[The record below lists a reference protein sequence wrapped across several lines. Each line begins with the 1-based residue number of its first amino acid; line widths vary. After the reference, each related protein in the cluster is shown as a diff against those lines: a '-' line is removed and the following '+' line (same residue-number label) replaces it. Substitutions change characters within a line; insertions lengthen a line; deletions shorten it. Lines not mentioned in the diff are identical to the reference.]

1 MATAWRMRAPLLR
14 HSVALSCS
22 RRWLSSSASAS
33 NARRR
38 SAINLTPIV
47 SPLLLR
53 LHPDRM
59 QRHSP
64 ALAADNED
72 ALKQLNAFLE
82 IASCGCNNDG
92 YRARKLVLSL
102 AASHHDDP
110 DAPIR
115 MPLKFH
121 IESSS
126 TATEHAPVT
135 LTPVEHVLEVPSTLV
150 RRTLL
155 QGARTASGNLSD
167 AVATPFAREW
177 QRTTKRALQQLFA
190 VAEIPLHREDA
201 SPTLLAQWIE
211 EDENDDGLRHERS
224 VGAHNAAMRRMQ
236 ESFNELYEKMLARE
250 KNIVH
255 PVTTGLEDGPTTQHA
270 VLTRLVAQRLFLE
283 RISDREEKR
292 RVFFWLANLL
302 LTNFMELRLHALV
315 WNKVVLLVT
324 KAPSES
330 TSDGVE
336 VLWTPH
342 RPEEGMAIAI
352 PADMETGA
360 LVDALFEHTQELEAA
375 LHHRARRSVK
385 QAPRTTETQTK
396 KRKKHFYADEM
407 AAVFRR
413 R

>member
-1 MATAWRMRAPLLR
+1 MASLWRLRAPLR
-14 HSVALSCS
+14 AVASRSV
-22 RRWLSSSASAS
+22 RWLSGS
-33 NARRR
+33 ARRR
-38 SAINLTPIV
+38 TAINLTPIV

-102 AASHHDDP
+102 AASQHDDP

-115 MPLKFH
+115 MPLRFH
-121 IESSS
+121 VEHPS
-126 TATEHAPVT
+126 TAA

-155 QGARTASGNLSD
+155 HGARTASGNLSD

-190 VAEIPLHREDA
+190 VAEIPLQRDDDT
-201 SPTLLAQWIE
+201 PTLLGAWLAE
-211 EDENDDGLRHERS
+211 EDDDGWRHERS
-224 VGAHNAAMRRMQ
+224 VGAHNAAMRRMH
-236 ESFNELYEKMLARE
+236 ESFGELYESMLARE
-250 KNIVH
+250 KNVVH

-283 RISDREEKR
+283 RIPDRDEKR

-324 KAPSES
+324 KPGDGES
-330 TSDGVE
+330 SVE

-342 RPEEGMAIAI
+342 RPDEGMAILI
-352 PADMETGA
+352 PADMDTYA
-360 LVDALFEHTQELEAA
+360 LVDALFEHVQELEAA
-375 LHHRARRSVK
+375 LNQKARRATRRAAAQHSHERERGTK
-385 QAPRTTETQTK
+385 TQK
-396 KRKKHFYADEM
+396 KKKKKHFYADEM